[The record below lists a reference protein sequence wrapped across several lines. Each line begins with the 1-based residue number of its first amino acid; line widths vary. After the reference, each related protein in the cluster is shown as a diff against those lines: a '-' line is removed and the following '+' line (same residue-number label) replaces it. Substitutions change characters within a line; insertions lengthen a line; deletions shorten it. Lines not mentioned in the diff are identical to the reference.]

1 MWPGV
6 RDYLG
11 LGNFEKDQI
20 VGIRTAKGQLIAIGA
35 MGSSLKEFQGNADKS
50 GIAVYILHYFNDHL
64 WAQGPKMKP
73 EIIVAAE
80 KPKPKEEKK

>member
-1 MWPGV
+1 
-6 RDYLG
+6 
-11 LGNFEKDQI
+11 
-20 VGIRTAKGQLIAIGA
+20 
-35 MGSSLKEFQGNADKS
+35 MGSSLKEFQGNTDKS